1 MSEKTYSES
10 APGLGPSVDEWLD
23 EEGIREEV
31 DAGAVKRVI
40 AWQLA
45 QEMKARGM
53 TKEALAKS
61 LHTSRTQVSRLLD
74 PNNNQVQLSSLMS
87 AAAALGRKLRVELT

>member
-1 MSEKTYSES
+1 MSGRIYPESE
-10 APGLGPSVDEWLD
+10 PGLGPSLTEWLD

-31 DAGAVKRVI
+31 DAGAAKRVI

-74 PNNNQVQLSSLMS
+74 PTNNQVQLSSLQN
-87 AAAALGRKLRVELT
+87 AAAVLGRKLRVELV